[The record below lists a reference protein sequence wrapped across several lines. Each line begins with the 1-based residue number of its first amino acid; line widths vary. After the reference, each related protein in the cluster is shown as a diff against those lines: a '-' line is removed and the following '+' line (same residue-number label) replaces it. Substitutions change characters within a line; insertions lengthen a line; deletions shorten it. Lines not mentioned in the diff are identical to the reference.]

1 MRVSQE
7 LSSQT
12 QSYPAGEPQED
23 EEQVGYGPLFGNR
36 QFMTLWIAQ
45 IFSQFA
51 DRAVFVLFVAV
62 LTTAKASSHRLAHT
76 GAAEMT
82 SFLYVAF
89 TIPAI
94 ILCPVAGVYVDRWS
108 HRTTMVISN
117 VLRGACVALVALP
130 NVSHS
135 VALVLGLA
143 FLSSVS
149 TQFFG
154 PAESSSIPRLVKR
167 NELYA
172 ANSLFFT
179 TMMIALGFGFAI
191 GEPIISK
198 VGVSQA
204 PWAIACFFFVAA
216 VLLLF
221 IRDNVRQKIDQ
232 REPWWEELR
241 FGLAYISGN
250 GVVFRAI
257 LKITFLFSTIITL
270 NIIAVGLTQQ
280 VLHALPFQFGWIVA
294 AAGLGMGVGNFFV
307 GNFGAKMRANIL
319 VYSGFSMLGLFMCA
333 LGSLG
338 FIQAHLWP
346 AINRPDL
353 SWQGAWMIVP
363 LSFSMMVGCSCAM
376 VAVPTQAALQA
387 LVPEDLRGKVF
398 GAQITAMSA
407 ASTIPAVLA
416 GELID
421 NLPGGVSTT
430 LFIIGIPTLL
440 VGIYHLF
447 RSRKSSNGGEIE

>member
-1 MRVSQE
+1 MSQN

-12 QSYPAGEPQED
+12 DLTPADPPHD
-23 EEQVGYGPLFGNR
+23 DLAQVGYRELFANK
-36 QFMTLWIAQ
+36 QFMSLWIAQ

-62 LTTAKASSHRLAHT
+62 LTAAKANSERLAHT

-108 HRTTMVISN
+108 HRTTMVLSN
-117 VLRGACVALVALP
+117 LARGACVALVAIPDL
-130 NVSHS
+130 SHS
-135 VALVLGLA
+135 VTLILALA

-154 PAESSSIPRLVKR
+154 PAESSSIPRLVKK

-172 ANSLFFT
+172 ANSLFFS

-191 GEPIISK
+191 GEPIISF
-198 VGVSQA
+198 VGVSQS
-204 PWAIACFFFVAA
+204 PWAIAGLFFIAA
-216 VLLLF
+216 FLLLF
-221 IRDNVRQKIDQ
+221 IKDNERKPSEQ

-250 GVVFRAI
+250 PVVFRAI
-257 LKITFLFSTIITL
+257 LKITILFSTIITL
-270 NIIAVGLTQQ
+270 NVIAVGLTQQ
-280 VLHALPFQFGWIVA
+280 ILHLRAFQFGWIVA
-294 AAGLGMGVGNFFV
+294 AAGVGMGIGNFWV
-307 GNFGAKMRANIL
+307 GNFGSKIKADTL
-319 VYSGFSMLGLFMCA
+319 VYTGFSGLGLFMCA

-338 FIQAHLWP
+338 FIQTYVWP

-353 SWQGAWMIVP
+353 SWQGAWMLVP
-363 LSFSMMVGCSCAM
+363 LFFAMMAGVSCAL
-376 VAVPTQAALQA
+376 VAIPTQAALQA
-387 LVPEDLRGKVF
+387 VVPEELRGKVF
-398 GAQITAMSA
+398 GAQNTAMSA
-407 ASTIPAVLA
+407 ASTIPVVLA

-430 LFIIGIPTLL
+430 LFIIGIPTMLAGIFHLL
-440 VGIYHLF
+440 K
-447 RSRKSSNGGEIE
+447 SRTSQNSGEVE